1 MNRAVTTL
9 IITAF
14 SLALSGQS
22 SLEEIFRSSRDFYK
36 IVSEAEVYFDRKYP
50 GLTPWERTVGEHRD
64 GEYVKFM
71 RWRSF
76 WEDRL
81 NADGTLGDPTAHFI
95 EKEKNTSRAK
105 TINPYENVPWTNIS
119 YLGYID
125 DQIGLGRTTSLAF
138 HPTDPNTFYV
148 GAAIGGVWKTTDGGL
163 SYVPL
168 GDQLPF
174 LAISSII
181 VDQQNPNTIYIAVSD
196 HVWYGPQGIGVYKS
210 TDGGQNWQPTTLSF
224 NFTDDIRIYWLEADP
239 TNPQRMFAAT
249 ANGLYRT
256 TDGFNSVSKVL
267 NVSSFN
273 VRLKP
278 DDPNIVYVGT
288 RDGRV
293 FRSLDGGGSFTQIV
307 DFGNSEVFLNVTP
320 LSSRKVY
327 ARHGSDLYK
336 STNEGASFTSGGVFP
351 EGDQVFVFSP
361 ASPSVILSGN
371 FETFRSND
379 DGASFIQ
386 TMDWLG
392 GGGLVDIHVDQR
404 NMFVNPLENHC
415 VYYCNDGGVYRFIL
429 ADNSFENL
437 SDGLAITQFYD
448 ISVAQ
453 SNAGIVGGGSQD
465 NGNVFREANGVW
477 ADYAGTGDGMNQD
490 IDPTDSRY
498 RYWSYQNGAV
508 RRWFN
513 GSNSNIE
520 PPGHGNGAWETPYKL
535 DPSNPARIVI
545 AYTEV
550 YESFNRGSNWNS
562 ISGALANGSSL
573 QQIAIAPSNGERIYA
588 VHGNKIYVKNTT
600 DDNWTTRNLPA
611 NNISDLEV
619 DATDMNKVYVTSSG
633 FTNGSKV
640 FRSDDAGATWI
651 NLSLNLPNVSTG
663 AIELY
668 HSIAGAMFVG
678 TDAGVYYKDDYLS
691 EWVEYGQ
698 LPHTRVEDIEI
709 QYAANLLRIGTH
721 GRGMLEA
728 PIEVA
733 ACTPFSPD
741 DDGDGICNFADLCPN
756 FNNNLIGQP
765 CDDGDAYSSGETYF
779 SDCIC
784 RGGAANLSYCA
795 AEGSSGTG
803 SDYIAQV
810 TCNTLDHASGKTMY
824 SDFRANSTEV
834 AYGNSYQLTVRLNY
848 AFSPD
853 RVHAWID
860 WNKNSVFDA
869 NELIVMT
876 LPDANHRSIGS
887 VSVPQG
893 ALPGA
898 TTMRVR
904 CVYSTTY
911 NSPCGSEFGEVED
924 YTVFVRCTDPAGDCG
939 LAVLPLQWERF
950 DAWPLGTADALL
962 EWESSEEEELAH
974 FEVERSLDGIHFRV
988 MGQLPARNLPDRH
1001 TYRWID
1007 RDVPAE
1013 QAYYRIAAMSF
1024 DGMAEYSAIRFVRW
1038 NKAERMSLK
1047 IHPNPVGNGET
1058 LHLNWSLKKNE
1069 GMSWYI
1075 YNAHGQ
1081 EVLHGKIADGSNRLI
1096 ISIDGLPTGLYLIR
1110 LRASDGDSV
1119 LRFLRQ

>member
-1 MNRAVTTL
+1 MNRAIATL

-14 SLALSGQS
+14 SLVLSGQS

-36 IVSEAEVYFDRKYP
+36 IVAEAEVYFDRKHP

-95 EKEKNTSRAK
+95 EKEKNTSRPK
-105 TINPYENVPWTNIS
+105 TINPYENVSWTNIS

-181 VDQQNPNTIYIAVSD
+181 VDQQNPNTLYIAVSD

-210 TDGGQNWQPTTLSF
+210 TDGGQNWQPTALSF

-278 DDPNIVYVGT
+278 GDPNIVYVGT

-293 FRSLDGGGSFTQIV
+293 FRSLDGGGSFTQTA
-307 DFGNSEVFLNVTP
+307 DFGNNEVFLNVTP

-336 STNEGASFTSGGVFP
+336 STNEGATFSSGGVFP
-351 EGDQVFVFSP
+351 ESGQVFVFSP
-361 ASPSVILSGN
+361 ANPSVILSGN

-392 GGGLVDIHVDQR
+392 AGGLVDIHVDQR

-448 ISVAQ
+448 ISVSQ

-588 VHGNKIYVKNTT
+588 VHGDKIYVKNTA
-600 DDNWTTRNLPA
+600 DDSWTTRNLPA
-611 NNISDLEV
+611 NNISDLEL
-619 DATDMNKVYVTSSG
+619 DA
-633 FTNGSKV
+633 
-640 FRSDDAGATWI
+640 
-651 NLSLNLPNVSTG
+651 
-663 AIELY
+663 
-668 HSIAGAMFVG
+668 
-678 TDAGVYYKDDYLS
+678 
-691 EWVEYGQ
+691 
-698 LPHTRVEDIEI
+698 
-709 QYAANLLRIGTH
+709 
-721 GRGMLEA
+721 
-728 PIEVA
+728 
-733 ACTPFSPD
+733 
-741 DDGDGICNFADLCPN
+741 AD
-756 FNNNLIGQP
+756 
-765 CDDGDAYSSGETYF
+765 
-779 SDCIC
+779 
-784 RGGAANLSYCA
+784 
-795 AEGSSGTG
+795 
-803 SDYIAQV
+803 
-810 TCNTLDHASGKTMY
+810 
-824 SDFRANSTEV
+824 
-834 AYGNSYQLTVRLNY
+834 
-848 AFSPD
+848 
-853 RVHAWID
+853 
-860 WNKNSVFDA
+860 
-869 NELIVMT
+869 
-876 LPDANHRSIGS
+876 
-887 VSVPQG
+887 
-893 ALPGA
+893 
-898 TTMRVR
+898 
-904 CVYSTTY
+904 
-911 NSPCGSEFGEVED
+911 
-924 YTVFVRCTDPAGDCG
+924 
-939 LAVLPLQWERF
+939 
-950 DAWPLGTADALL
+950 
-962 EWESSEEEELAH
+962 
-974 FEVERSLDGIHFRV
+974 
-988 MGQLPARNLPDRH
+988 
-1001 TYRWID
+1001 
-1007 RDVPAE
+1007 
-1013 QAYYRIAAMSF
+1013 
-1024 DGMAEYSAIRFVRW
+1024 
-1038 NKAERMSLK
+1038 
-1047 IHPNPVGNGET
+1047 
-1058 LHLNWSLKKNE
+1058 
-1069 GMSWYI
+1069 
-1075 YNAHGQ
+1075 
-1081 EVLHGKIADGSNRLI
+1081 
-1096 ISIDGLPTGLYLIR
+1096 
-1110 LRASDGDSV
+1110 
-1119 LRFLRQ
+1119 